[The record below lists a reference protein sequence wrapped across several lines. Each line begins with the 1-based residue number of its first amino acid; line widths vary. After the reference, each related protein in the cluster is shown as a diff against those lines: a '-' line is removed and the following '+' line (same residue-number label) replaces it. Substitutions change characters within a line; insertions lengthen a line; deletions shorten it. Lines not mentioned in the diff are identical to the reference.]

1 MAVHVSLTYYF
12 WKYCVAR
19 RESRSIRAAPPQ
31 LLLCLLFSHWAPD
44 TDSLLESSDRTK
56 PNRCEW
62 RCGRSAQNPGNGRP
76 LFLSFCAAVV
86 GLNECDGPIELLDGG
101 GGDFSEN

>member
-19 RESRSIRAAPPQ
+19 RESRSIQ
-31 LLLCLLFSHWAPD
+31 LLNFFYVCFFRTGLLTRIHFL
-44 TDSLLESSDRTK
+44 SLLTGRNQIVASGVAVAQLRIRTQ
-56 PNRCEW
+56 EM
-62 RCGRSAQNPGNGRP
+62 AA
-76 LFLSFCAAVV
+76 LSFFLRR
-86 GLNECDGPIELLDGG
+86 GGWLNECDGPIELLDGG